1 MNLENITRAE
11 YLSNSSELF
20 DAYWRQF
27 VTGQT
32 IRFVEASIGVEKL
45 QASTCKNLNDVV
57 NWQNGGR
64 SWLWDCSPINTEL
77 LKELGESDCPSTR
90 TCVGKAAARII
101 LESVENDTVLVNR

>member
-1 MNLENITRAE
+1 MDLKSITRTE

-32 IRFVEASIGVEKL
+32 IRFVKSSIGVEKL
-45 QASTCKNLNDVV
+45 RASTCKHLNDVV
-57 NWQNGGR
+57 KWQNGGCL
-64 SWLWDCSPINTEL
+64 WLWDYSPINTEL

-90 TCVGKAAARII
+90 TNVGKAAARII
-101 LESVENDTVLVNR
+101 LESVKNDTVLVNR